1 MTDNEGSI
9 TTEVKDH
16 ILLIGLNRPE
26 KLNGYTPTMATQL
39 VDAMTELDTNDE
51 ILVGELFA
59 HGDHFTAG
67 LDLPKWTDR
76 MSSNDRSH
84 TNESSRVDPMALG
97 RACRKPIVL
106 SLIHI

>member
-16 ILLIGLNRPE
+16 ILLIGLNRPG

-51 ILVGELFA
+51 LWVGVLFA

-84 TNESSRVDPMALG
+84 TDQSSRVDPMALG
-97 RACRKPIVL
+97 L

>member
-16 ILLIGLNRPE
+16 IFLIGLNRPE

-51 ILVGELFA
+51 LWVGVLFA

-67 LDLPKWTDR
+67 LDYQNGQTECPR
-76 MSSNDRSH
+76 M
-84 TNESSRVDPMALG
+84 TELIPIRVPA
-97 RACRKPIVL
+97 
-106 SLIHI
+106 

>member
-9 TTEVKDH
+9 TIEVKDH
-16 ILLIGLNRPE
+16 IFLIGLNRPE
-26 KLNGYTPTMATQL
+26 KLNGYTPTMESQL
-39 VDAMTELDTNDE
+39 VDALTDLDTNDE
-51 ILVGELFA
+51 LWVGVLFA

-84 TNESSRVDPMALG
+84 TKESTRDHPNAIGLT
-97 RACRKPIVL
+97 
-106 SLIHI
+106 LIHN